1 MRINRH
7 DDSQRSGRLVTQPV
21 HPTATPVPV
30 NSLYEKQL
38 TAPAPAD
45 RRLRAVVG
53 AFVVSTGVAAGV
65 AAGYVRRRLSPRFRN
80 LQKTGCKMLLKEP
93 YPRAA

>member
-45 RRLRAVVG
+45 RRLRAAVG
-53 AFVVSTGVAAGV
+53 AFVVSTGV
-65 AAGYVRRRLSPRFRN
+65 AAGYVRRRLSPRFRD

>member
-1 MRINRH
+1 MRIHRH

-45 RRLRAVVG
+45 RRLRAAVG
-53 AFVVSTGVAAGV
+53 AFVVSTGV

-80 LQKTGCKMLLKEP
+80 LPITGCKMLLKEP